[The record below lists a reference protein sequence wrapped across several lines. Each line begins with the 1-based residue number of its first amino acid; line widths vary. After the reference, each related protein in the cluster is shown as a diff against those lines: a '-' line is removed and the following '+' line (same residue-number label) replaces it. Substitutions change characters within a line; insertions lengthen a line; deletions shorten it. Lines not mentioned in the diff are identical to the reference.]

1 MSRLSFLF
9 VALLLAAPVSASD
22 VEIFGGLG
30 LYWPA
35 LDTVYDASYV
45 PSRVSGINSLFVT
58 PDPRSEARQ
67 FLSLQGESGIGIG
80 LGLNV
85 FPHRVVGF
93 QFLFDRTK
101 ADIVGEN
108 EPQEVDLVWD
118 SIDFPNPDPVV
129 RETTFSVP
137 ATDTDGSLDELALSF
152 NVIARFGSGQAV
164 SGSVSSGLTYF
175 RFDVEAESLTAAA
188 SWLGGHAVL
197 FTDYY
202 TMAYETATTDAF
214 GFNVGG
220 SVDFA
225 VDSHAAI
232 FADGRLL
239 WAPSTEAPLAL
250 TEVLS
255 TPIPTVP
262 VSQIDSYLDLPP
274 MSIDP
279 TFFRVLFG
287 VKFRP

>member
-1 MSRLSFLF
+1 VRRLSFF
-9 VALLLAAPVSASD
+9 VALLVAGPVSASD
-22 VEIFGGLG
+22 VEVFGGLG
-30 LYWPA
+30 LYWPE
-35 LDTVYDASYV
+35 LDTLYDASYV
-45 PSRVSGINSLFVT
+45 PSRVSGITTLFEN
-58 PDPRSEARQ
+58 PDPRSQAHQ
-67 FLSLQGESGIGIG
+67 FLSLQGNRGTGIG

-108 EPQEVDLVWD
+108 EPQQIDLVWD
-118 SIDFPNPDPVV
+118 SINFPNPDPVV
-129 RETTFSVP
+129 REATLTIP
-137 ATDTDGSLDELALSF
+137 ATDTEGSLNELALSF
-152 NVIARFGSGQAV
+152 NVVARFGAGKAV

-197 FTDYY
+197 FTEYY
-202 TMAYETATTDAF
+202 PMAYETATTDTF

-220 SVDFA
+220 TVDFA
-225 VDSHAAI
+225 VGTHAAI
-232 FADGRLL
+232 FVDGRLL
-239 WAPSTEAPLAL
+239 WAPSTEAPLTL

-255 TPIPTVP
+255 TPIPIVP
-262 VSQIDSYLDLPP
+262 VSQIDAFLDLPP

-279 TFFRVLFG
+279 AFFRILFG
-287 VKFRP
+287 VKVRP